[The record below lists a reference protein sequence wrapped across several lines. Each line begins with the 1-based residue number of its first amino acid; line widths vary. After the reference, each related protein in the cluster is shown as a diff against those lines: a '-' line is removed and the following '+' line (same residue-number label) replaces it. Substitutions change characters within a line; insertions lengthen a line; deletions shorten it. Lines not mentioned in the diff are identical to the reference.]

1 MTTQEIYF
9 RTLIVLIGVAII
21 AGAFILETAI
31 VIQLME
37 ALGGLIVIVITFMK
51 RFSPWH

>member
-1 MTTQEIYF
+1 MSTQEIYF

-21 AGAFILETAI
+21 AGAFILEAAI
-31 VIQLME
+31 VVQVME
-37 ALGGLIVIVITFMK
+37 ALGGAIVILITFMK